1 LTTKWTYSKVTQL
14 ALCLNLNNGYLRI
27 SFNLLCRC
35 FSFNFG
41 YISNCDFSF
50 KKPLTKG
57 NINFFSYVVTLC
69 QTVTFIF
76 TSNQVFVFTTPFVSI
91 IYLLSIGLS
100 WTHIITS
107 SQLALI
113 AQLVENCTIYAEFK
127 VWVSF
132 GPEFSRHFCR
142 YCLASTLNCED
153 NFH

>member
-1 LTTKWTYSKVTQL
+1 MLEMIKLIVNLGEYWLINTTQLTTKWTYSKVTQL
-14 ALCLNLNNGYLRI
+14 AVWLNLNNAYLRF

-91 IYLLSIGLS
+91 IRIS
-100 WTHIITS
+100 
-107 SQLALI
+107 
-113 AQLVENCTIYAEFK
+113 TIYRLIMNPHK
-127 VWVSF
+127 
-132 GPEFSRHFCR
+132 
-142 YCLASTLNCED
+142 TT
-153 NFH
+153 